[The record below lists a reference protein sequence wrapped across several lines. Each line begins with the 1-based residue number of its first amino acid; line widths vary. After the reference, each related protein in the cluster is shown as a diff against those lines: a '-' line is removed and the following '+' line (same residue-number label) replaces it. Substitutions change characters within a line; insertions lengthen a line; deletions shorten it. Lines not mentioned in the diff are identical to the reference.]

1 MDIIT
6 GERNGLEKQNYTVSQ
21 YLLKNIVIIRK
32 KKRKEK
38 NLITIMGKTD
48 ILI

>member
-6 GERNGLEKQNYTVSQ
+6 GERNDLEKQDYSLTSSQ
-21 YLLKNIVIIRK
+21 KHSHNK
-32 KKRKEK
+32 EKKEK

>member
-6 GERNGLEKQNYTVSQ
+6 GERNGLEKQDYTVSQ
-21 YLLKNIVIIRK
+21 YLLKNIVIIK
-32 KKRKEK
+32 KKKEK